1 MHKQPDGEWS
11 KPENLGYPINTVDEE
26 GSFAVSADGLT
37 AYYASDRGDTH
48 GDLDLYKFK
57 LRDDIRPY
65 RTLYVKVNAGQ
76 KTNKGL
82 PSTVELIDNS
92 NSNPLMKIQTDEV
105 GEYFIT
111 LPVGKDYTF
120 SVNRKGYLFYTEL
133 YELKIRKL
141 IAFTKRIFRCN
152 LLN

>member
-1 MHKQPDGEWS
+1 MEQARE
-11 KPENLGYPINTVDEE
+11 LGYPINTVDEE

-65 RTLYVKVNAGQ
+65 RTLYVKGKVLDK

-92 NSNPLMKIQTDEV
+92 NSNPLMKIQTDEWV
-105 GEYFIT
+105 NT
-111 LPVGKDYTF
+111 LLHCLLE
-120 SVNRKGYLFYTEL
+120 RL
-133 YELKIRKL
+133 YILCKQERLPIL
-141 IAFTKRIFRCN
+141 YGT
-152 LLN
+152 L